1 MIVLIL
7 LLMLLMLLHLAAD
20 GTADASEVYY
30 LNFLRWYDV
39 CWFLSSMKFLMDTSM
54 GLSTLDTPKE
64 FEEVDGHHNRMS
76 SLHDEMSDIKSYLM
90 ATWMLM
96 KMRSLN
102 MFKPELLPGHD
113 SVTEN
118 DMVGSTLLGTVPY
131 PIPKALLSRWFSSSQ
146 GWEIFVIL
154 VP

>member
-1 MIVLIL
+1 
-7 LLMLLMLLHLAAD
+7 
-20 GTADASEVYY
+20 
-30 LNFLRWYDV
+30 
-39 CWFLSSMKFLMDTSM
+39 M

-76 SLHDEMSDIKSYLM
+76 SLHDEMPDIKSYLM

-131 PIPKALLSRWFSSSQ
+131 PIPKALLSR
-146 GWEIFVIL
+146 
-154 VP
+154 